1 MTFILNT
8 KMLGEII
15 RQERRRQKVTQAEL
29 AALAGVGLRF
39 LRELESGK
47 ASCQVGLTLEVL
59 QSLGISINAITRQ
72 H

>member
-1 MTFILNT
+1 MTLILNT